1 MALRAE
7 VDRLKSKVNAVV
19 SSAEATLRGVQD
31 ENDEVRAGFVRKE
44 ELYLRELRELEQ
56 EKQHYKGLYDVMRA
70 EYEMEQRKH
79 SESTNLIALMRE
91 SMRAGA
97 GIGET
102 KDQDDAFP
110 SSSSSSSASH
120 MLAHPGQLILRS
132 TNSWAVEVA
141 KLRRTTEGQTTQ
153 IASMDSLVQ
162 TLSKDLSEH
171 KEMLR
176 ISRAETAHA
185 LAMLNEF
192 NLAQSLLGKPRSRDQ
207 QLLSS
212 IRAALSSSSTHH
224 GSRLSKDIVEK
235 LDDEE
240 EQQRRREALLEQSL
254 DDLRVAWADAVKN
267 DKLTLETT
275 LERLTAKLAES
286 RVLLSQRTL
295 EVEAARRT
303 LDEHIADKQEVLDRL
318 AEEHEH
324 AARWVGEK
332 ESLLKKM
339 TTLEEG
345 VARLAALEAQVE
357 SSREERDVMQNELQK
372 IPLFEEENSS
382 LLHKNAELEGLL
394 TAMNSKCEEQQQAL
408 AELAEELA
416 RAKQHA
422 EAEATKAFDDAM
434 TIRQALA
441 AANAQARNSA
451 DAAEES
457 KRRFAVLERE
467 VAVQMQE
474 YQSGREALERKKA
487 EARDLAQQI
496 QNMRSDMNASN
507 TTAETLQAK
516 VSSLQ
521 AAVSENWRE
530 VDDQKRR
537 LAEASAAHAALDLEK
552 RRLEGELLASQALT
566 SELRDSLATSELAL
580 EEVRKELDEKYHA
593 VHTASLENV
602 QEVNRI
608 RDDASAKVSAAMQ
621 KCAQA
626 EAREAAMQKQLKA
639 IEAKAA
645 QSSEADEGEKRKM
658 ETLIARA
665 KELEAALQA
674 SQHEAQ
680 SKQTALQHTLLRL
693 DGAEKAAQEARLRL
707 EESQEQLHLH
717 IESSLLLQ
725 GTLEVKISE
734 LENSE
739 RELKA
744 EVAAGKLRFSER
756 EADLSEARAR
766 ATALQREAEDLAQP
780 LKELQRERERCAAI
794 TRELEG
800 ARAETQAA
808 RDALDALRKEREE
821 QESEQ
826 RSKADE
832 AATRLSEMQALFST
846 KEARMKQILAF
857 ATENIQKLEAAA
869 VQRDKDTKVQ
879 HDEISAQSKK
889 ETEKFQARIDKLTQ
903 DLSSALASR
912 DASQRG
918 EHALARQL
926 KSMQA
931 RHSELEASVQ
941 AKAVESARQMSELAE
956 RMHSCERQAKYFER
970 QAQTANDVVSRCQAE
985 MQALKDAHGRA
996 LDGLD
1001 AAREH
1006 SQVLLRT
1013 QSADSEGYLQEMEA
1027 LRAKAQADL
1036 VEAVSAL
1043 SAEFETSSRQQQ
1055 SELWKAQQQ
1064 SRNAEQKLEEARA
1077 ALHELKEEKLKLVD
1091 RITKEKTSRARDL
1104 HDFDSQMKSLK
1115 EEAARAAQQQLEGQR
1130 EFHQAELSL
1139 ALEAQRA
1146 DSQVRL
1152 AEMAKRLSDLERHCQ
1167 DLESQTGSVRVSA
1180 MNLSE
1185 LEMRLEE
1192 ETIKSTFLAAEV
1204 QRLNSGFREESE
1216 ALQAQLD
1223 QRNEALEQQQQQL
1236 VEAREAAERL
1246 GREVRLQRDSLLAE
1260 HAQALTDNRKELEAD
1275 KAALSVTL
1283 AQTRNEMLVMLKTH
1297 VEDLDKEREKHDS
1310 AHRTARAEHN
1320 NERLALKAELQ
1331 QATSLLASERARFDS
1346 QLSLTNEQHEQEK
1359 AQLHDQLAQ
1368 LSQEAERRLTRV
1380 QALEATAKM
1389 SIEEATTELK
1399 AEADKAIY
1407 DMQQRLKENE
1417 SRLAAV
1423 EAEAK
1428 LSAESHERERAKLTE
1443 RAIAARKDQ
1452 HAALEAHERALVAAL
1467 DQAASRHKEQLAREH
1482 AHAVEEHASL
1492 QQRVMELEASGKELV
1507 SFIAG
1512 LQRRV
1517 DTAEAALQTAKSDAA
1532 TLQAENASME
1542 MRLNEVREAA
1552 RQESAAVSKAHA
1564 KTTQDLAEQQG
1575 LNQALRRSLSEAEER
1590 LAASTQ
1596 LVAALK
1602 QDLATSRAE
1611 SSSYAARLEKSE
1623 AQGQAASVSF
1633 SRKLTALESK
1643 LEGMKAALDSRV
1655 AASPAL
1661 GASPSRGQRT
1671 PTRSGGSSS
1680 SSSSVT
1686 FMSPTRQTI
1695 TRPGQ
1700 DMRSEVDS
1708 PTRPSPGKLE
1718 TPGFSTVA
1726 NPDFLSVEEVA
1737 RAEETMDTIRAAL
1750 PALLARTASTSGTPG
1765 SGTFLTED
1773 ESAEQRVV
1781 DFLKQSVSCY
1791 DTLKQMHRQAEE
1803 EYNAAARIL
1812 IDTAEANRIKLNSRV
1827 EHYKRKL
1834 DLMGGMYSKLKVK
1847 LVNERLEYREE
1858 LENLRLRLLSGAATL
1873 DASFGTGFSE
1883 SQPPSPD
1890 SSTHSDSPST
1900 FSIATA
1906 GDHLDD

>member
-1 MALRAE
+1 MILALRAE

-31 ENDEVRAGFVRKE
+31 ENDEVRAGFLRKE

-56 EKQHYKGLYDVMRA
+56 EKQHYKGLYDVLRA
-70 EYEMEQRKH
+70 EYEVEQRKH

-97 GIGET
+97 GVGET
-102 KDQDDAFP
+102 KEQDDAFP
-110 SSSSSSSASH
+110 TSSSSASQ

-132 TNSWAVEVA
+132 TNSWSVEVA
-141 KLRRTTEGQTTQ
+141 KLRRTTEGQATQ
-153 IASMDSLVQ
+153 IASMQSLVQ

-185 LAMLNEF
+185 LAMLGEF

-303 LDEHIADKQEVLDRL
+303 LDEHIADKQEVLNRL

-324 AARWVGEK
+324 AARWIGEK
-332 ESLLKKM
+332 ESLLTKM
-339 TTLEEG
+339 ATMEEE
-345 VARLAALEAQVE
+345 VARLANLEAQVE
-357 SSREERDVMQNELQK
+357 SSREERERVELELQK

-394 TAMNSKCEEQQQAL
+394 TAMNSKCEEQQHAL
-408 AELAEELA
+408 SELGETLA
-416 RAKQHA
+416 QAKQQA

-451 DAAEES
+451 DAAEDS
-457 KRRFAVLERE
+457 RRRFAVLERE

-487 EARDLAQQI
+487 EACDLAQQI
-496 QNMRSDMNASN
+496 QGMRSELNNAN

-537 LAEASAAHAALDLEK
+537 LAEASAAHAALDFEK
-552 RRLEGELLASQALT
+552 RRLESELLASQTLT
-566 SELRDSLATSELAL
+566 GELRDSLATSAATI
-580 EEVRKELDEKYHA
+580 EEARKELDEKYHA
-593 VHTASLENV
+593 VHAASLENV

-608 RDDASAKVSAAMQ
+608 RDEASAKISAAVQ

-626 EAREAAMQKQLKA
+626 EAREAAMQKQLQA
-639 IEAKAA
+639 AEAKAA
-645 QSSEADEGEKRKM
+645 QSMEAHRGEKVK
-658 ETLIARA
+658 TDAINARV
-665 KELEAALQA
+665 KELETALQA
-674 SQHEAQ
+674 SQNELQ
-680 SKQTALQHTLLRL
+680 SKQASLQHTLLRL
-693 DGAEKAAQEARLRL
+693 EGTEKAAQEARVRL
-707 EESQEQLHLH
+707 EESQGQLHLQ
-717 IESSLLLQ
+717 IESSLLQQ
-725 GTLEVKISE
+725 GALEVKISD
-734 LENSE
+734 LEDAE

-744 EVAAGKLRFSER
+744 EVAAAKLRFAER

-766 ATALQREAEDLAQP
+766 VAVLQREAEDLADP
-780 LKELQRERERCAAI
+780 LKELQIERERSATIA
-794 TRELEG
+794 RELQG
-800 ARAETQAA
+800 ARGEMQAA
-808 RDALDALRKEREE
+808 RDELDALRREREE

-832 AATRLSEMQALFST
+832 AATRLNEMQALYFT
-846 KEARMKQILAF
+846 KETRMKQILAF
-857 ATENIQKLEAAA
+857 ATENIQSLEAAA
-869 VQRDKDTKVQ
+869 IQRDKDMKVQ
-879 HDEISAQSKK
+879 LDELTAQNKK
-889 ETEKFQARIDKLTQ
+889 ETEKLQALFDKQAQ

-912 DASQRG
+912 DAFQRG
-918 EHALARQL
+918 EQALAKQL

-931 RHSELEASVQ
+931 RHSDLEASVQ

-956 RMHSCERQAKYFER
+956 RMHSSERQAKYFER
-970 QAQTANDVVSRCQAE
+970 QAQSANDDVSRCQTE
-985 MQALKDAHGRA
+985 MQALRDAHGRA
-996 LDGLD
+996 LDSLD

-1006 SQVLLRT
+1006 SQALLRA
-1013 QSADSEGYLQEMEA
+1013 QSSDSEGFLEEVES
-1027 LRAKAQADL
+1027 LRAKSQTDL

-1043 SAEFETSSRQQQ
+1043 SAEFETTSRQQQ
-1055 SELWKAQQQ
+1055 SEMWKAQQQ
-1064 SRNAEQKLEEARA
+1064 CRNAEQSLEEARV

-1091 RITKEKTSRARDL
+1091 RVSKEKASRARDL
-1104 HDFDSQMKSLK
+1104 HDFDSQMKLLK

-1130 EFHQAELSL
+1130 EFHQAELTL

-1146 DSQVRL
+1146 DSQLRL

-1192 ETIKSTFLAAEV
+1192 ETSKATFLAAEV
-1204 QRLNSGFREESE
+1204 QRLNIGFKEESA

-1223 QRNEALEQQQQQL
+1223 QREEALAQQQQQL
-1236 VEAREAAERL
+1236 AEARERAERVGL
-1246 GREVRLQRDSLLAE
+1246 EARLEMESKLAQ
-1260 HAQALTDNRKELEAD
+1260 HTQAQSDVRKELETD
-1275 KAALSVTL
+1275 KAVLSVNL
-1283 AQTRNEMLVMLKTH
+1283 AQTRNEMLVMLKSH
-1297 VEDLDKEREKHDS
+1297 VEDLDKEREKHDA
-1310 AHRTARAEHN
+1310 AHRIARAEHN

-1331 QATSLLASERARFDS
+1331 QAASLLASERARFDA

-1359 AQLHDQLAQ
+1359 AQLHDQLAE
-1368 LSQEAERRLTRV
+1368 LAQEAERRLVRV
-1380 QALEATAKM
+1380 QSLETTAKLSVEEATA
-1389 SIEEATTELK
+1389 ELK
-1399 AEADKAIY
+1399 AEADKAIFE
-1407 DMQQRLKENE
+1407 MQQQLKESE
-1417 SRLAAV
+1417 ARLAAA

-1428 LSAESHERERAKLTE
+1428 LSDESHERQRTKLTE
-1443 RAIAARKDQ
+1443 RAVAARKDQ
-1452 HAALEAHERALVAAL
+1452 HAALEAHERALVTAL
-1467 DQAASRHKEQLAREH
+1467 DQAASRHKEQLAREQ

-1492 QQRVMELEASGKELV
+1492 QQRVLELEASGKELV

-1517 DTAEAALQTAKSDAA
+1517 DAAESALQAAKGDASS
-1532 TLQAENASME
+1532 LQAENQSME
-1542 MRLNEVREAA
+1542 ARLVEVREAA
-1552 RQESAAVSKAHA
+1552 KLETAAVSEAHA
-1564 KTTQDLAEQQG
+1564 KATRDFDEQLG
-1575 LNQALRRSLSEAEER
+1575 VNQALRRSVAELEER
-1590 LAASTQ
+1590 LLFSAQ
-1596 LVAALK
+1596 LVASLER
-1602 QDLATSRAE
+1602 DLATSRTE
-1611 SSSYAARLEKSE
+1611 SSSYSARLERAE
-1623 AQGQAASVSF
+1623 AQGQAASTAF
-1633 SRKLTALESK
+1633 SRKLAALESK

-1661 GASPSRGQRT
+1661 SASPSRSQRT
-1671 PTRSGGSSS
+1671 PTRTSSSSS

-1686 FMSPTRQTI
+1686 FMSPPRQS
-1695 TRPGQ
+1695 RLGQ
-1700 DMRSEVDS
+1700 NAKSEVDS
-1708 PTRPSPGKLE
+1708 PARPSPGMFE
-1718 TPGFSTVA
+1718 TPGFSAVA
-1726 NPDFLSVEEVA
+1726 NPDFLSAEEVA
-1737 RAEETMDTIRAAL
+1737 QAEQTMNAIRAAL
-1750 PALLARTASTSGTPG
+1750 PHLLVRTASLTSGTPG

-1773 ESAEQRVV
+1773 ESADERVL
-1781 DFLKQSVSCY
+1781 DLLKQSVGCY
-1791 DTLKQMHRQAEE
+1791 DSLKQMHRQAEE
-1803 EYNAAARIL
+1803 EYNAAAHIL
-1812 IDTAEANRIKLNSRV
+1812 IETAEANRLKLNARV

-1890 SSTHSDSPST
+1890 SSTHSESPST
-1900 FSIATA
+1900 FSITTA